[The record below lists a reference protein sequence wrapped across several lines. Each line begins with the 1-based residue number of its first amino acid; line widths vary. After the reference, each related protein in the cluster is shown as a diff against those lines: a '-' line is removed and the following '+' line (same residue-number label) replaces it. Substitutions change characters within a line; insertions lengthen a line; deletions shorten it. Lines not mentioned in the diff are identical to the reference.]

1 MDRTEVMEDVE
12 DEDIFSVVWDV
23 LSFWFFLLVLMTT
36 HTLLE
41 EAEEGWQNYF

>member
-23 LSFWFFLLVLMTT
+23 LSFWFFLLVLMTI

-41 EAEEGWQNYF
+41 EVEEGWQNYF